1 MMPPMLA
8 ARPLQSYQVL
18 TPRGPVYLQAEN
30 LRPHILMIHG
40 FMRHPGMLEAWRRL
54 IPGVGF
60 INLPGH
66 GGAGDLD
73 EVSVQAWIEGLDAII
88 DVLEGPPPLLV
99 GESLGAIA
107 ALGMRARAVI
117 AVDPILSTH
126 QLWPQFAL
134 FKKMRAK
141 GQPVRSAFEALFE
154 TPFHWILERI
164 RVPTLVLAGDVPLMP
179 QRSGVRLPSLL
190 TDEDLAL
197 YAVHPLVEAVRIPGG
212 HNLLDK
218 NPLGVLEAAGPFVAR
233 HGGFTAVRF

>member
-1 MMPPMLA
+1 MIPSTPE
-8 ARPLQSYQVL
+8 ARPLQSYQVS
-18 TPRGPVYLQAEN
+18 TPRGPVYLQAQN

-40 FMRHPGMLEAWRRL
+40 FMRHPAMLEHWCHL
-54 IPGVGF
+54 IPDLGF

-73 EVSVQAWIEGLDAII
+73 EVSLQAWIEGLDAII
-88 DVLEGPPPLLV
+88 DVLEGPPPLLI

-117 AVDPILSTH
+117 AVDPVLSTH
-126 QLWPQFAL
+126 QLWPQSAF
-134 FKKMRAK
+134 FKKMRAR
-141 GQPVRSAFEALFE
+141 GEPVRPDFEALFD

-164 RVPTLVLAGDVPLMP
+164 RVPTLVLAGDVPLLP
-179 QRSGVRLPSLL
+179 QRTGVRLPSLL

-197 YAVHPLVEAVRIPGG
+197 YAAHPLVEAMRIPGG

-218 NPLGVLEAAGPFVAR
+218 NPQGVLEAAGPFIAR
-233 HGGFTAVRF
+233 HGGFSAPRF